1 METLRLPM
9 QRAAGLIEDGK
20 LTALRRDLQHGS
32 LESAAEKLEALF
44 ATILVKEMRRAL
56 PNGFFGDGTGADTF
70 NGWFD
75 EHLGEALARSG
86 ALDLVGMIKTSL
98 GAGEAG
104 GGPE

>member
-1 METLRLPM
+1 MEALGIPM
-9 QRAAGLIEDGK
+9 QKVAGLHEGARVS
-20 LTALRRDLQHGS
+20 ALRRDLQHS
-32 LESAAEKLEALF
+32 DPKVAAEKLEALF

-86 ALDLVGMIKTSL
+86 ALNLAGMIKTSL
-98 GAGEAG
+98 GPGGAAG
-104 GGPE
+104 GLQ